1 MKNGHFARSTRK
13 TTAQLIRLANQDL
26 AALITEYQKLDLGNQ
41 ITLEQLQAAGVTDL
55 TVQQFVDGVAA
66 LMAIHAAV
74 NTNGLALYR
83 LSDGSQR
90 P

>member
-1 MKNGHFARSTRK
+1 
-13 TTAQLIRLANQDL
+13 
-26 AALITEYQKLDLGNQ
+26 LGNQ